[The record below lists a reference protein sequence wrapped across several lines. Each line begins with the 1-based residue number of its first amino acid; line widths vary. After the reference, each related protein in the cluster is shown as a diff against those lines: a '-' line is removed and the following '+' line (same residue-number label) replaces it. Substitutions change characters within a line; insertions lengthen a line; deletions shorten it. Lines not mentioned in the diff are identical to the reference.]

1 MNGTMA
7 TIVNTE
13 ADENAL
19 RRRVR
24 KMNKEISSKRKKD
37 LKEATVSLRTYER
50 EIEQLRRQIESGAP
64 SFQNDANTE
73 DDETKYARLVRE
85 VEALKEKTRTTKIED
100 FQKQFDLVKLQTKR
114 YQLDRTRQF
123 HIKSRERL
131 VKSAL
136 ERVRPARHKA
146 QYNPLRTN
154 AHDIIMRPF
163 EGLGPSEQG
172 KPLTLGE
179 DDLWPVQKGRGTD
192 KIQGAKPW
200 YRTTNGKIFGEQ
212 KLEEM
217 PAHYR
222 ATVIKNNTIRKQNEE
237 IWARRN
243 KTREAR
249 QNAMNSFK
257 KPQRPWTAPSGV
269 SKIFNKTTSLRPPT
283 DLENQKI
290 SKMRYPD
297 RANPGHR
304 REGMPMWKCG

>member
-1 MNGTMA
+1 MWERECTMA

-123 HIKSRERL
+123 HLKSRERL

-136 ERVRPARHKA
+136 ERCIELKC
-146 QYNPLRTN
+146 N
-154 AHDIIMRPF
+154 
-163 EGLGPSEQG
+163 
-172 KPLTLGE
+172 
-179 DDLWPVQKGRGTD
+179 
-192 KIQGAKPW
+192 
-200 YRTTNGKIFGEQ
+200 IFYFT
-212 KLEEM
+212 K
-217 PAHYR
+217 HY
-222 ATVIKNNTIRKQNEE
+222 
-237 IWARRN
+237 
-243 KTREAR
+243 
-249 QNAMNSFK
+249 
-257 KPQRPWTAPSGV
+257 
-269 SKIFNKTTSLRPPT
+269 
-283 DLENQKI
+283 
-290 SKMRYPD
+290 
-297 RANPGHR
+297 
-304 REGMPMWKCG
+304 